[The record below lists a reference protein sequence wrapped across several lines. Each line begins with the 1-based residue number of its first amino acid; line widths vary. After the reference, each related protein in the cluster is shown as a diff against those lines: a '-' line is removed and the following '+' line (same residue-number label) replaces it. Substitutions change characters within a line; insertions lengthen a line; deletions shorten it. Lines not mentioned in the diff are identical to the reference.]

1 MTTAFVFSGAGNR
14 GPLEVGALR
23 VLLNHGIK
31 PDLIVGTSA
40 GAINALYLA
49 AHGADNPAV
58 TDQMVA
64 LWMQATSEMVYPGN
78 LFSVA
83 WRFINKQESLFSSDG
98 MRGLIQRALPAGVS
112 KFGDLRIPL
121 FTTAT
126 DLVTRRLFLFGEDP
140 AASLVIAALAS
151 ASVPV
156 VHPPVMY
163 HDLQLVDGG
172 VVANLPASIAMNH
185 GATEIYALNAGYGG
199 SRVRPA
205 DGVLE
210 VIGHTIST
218 FIAQNFLADMARAE
232 ADPGVNLH
240 HIHLESFQNLSF
252 RDFSK
257 TREMVQYGMERAEA
271 YLAAPAP
278 RDLAPQGAPAAPGAK
293 VGEAREILPPFE
305 RA

>member
-40 GAINALYLA
+40 GAINAVYLA
-49 AHGADNPAV
+49 AHGADDPAV
-58 TDQMVA
+58 TDRMAA
-64 LWMQATSEMVYPGN
+64 LWMQATEKTVYPGN
-78 LFSVA
+78 LFSIG
-83 WRFINKQESLFSSDG
+83 WRLINKQESLYNSDG
-98 MRGLIQRALPAGVS
+98 MRALIQGALPSGVT

-126 DLVTRRLFLFGEDP
+126 DLISSRLFLFGEDP

-156 VHPPVMY
+156 VHPPVSY
-163 HDLQLVDGG
+163 NGLQLVDGG

-199 SRVRPA
+199 GKVEAA

-218 FIAQNFLADMARAE
+218 FIAQNFLVDMARAE
-232 ADPGVNLH
+232 ADPTVNLH
-240 HIHLESFQNLSF
+240 HIHLESFRDLSF

-257 TREMVQYGMERAEA
+257 TREMVQFGMERAEA
-271 YLAAPAP
+271 YLANPAP
-278 RDLAPQGAPAAPGAK
+278 RDLPPMDAPAPEGEK
-293 VGEAREILPPFE
+293 VGEAREILLPYQ